1 MRRNSLPRRPSI
13 RIPERVD
20 VPTARLATLGNG
32 VRLYLLEN
40 HDQQVVRLS
49 FVFGAGSSRQTT
61 LFSATSAA
69 NLLSEGSDR
78 FTARQIAEQ
87 LDFYGSYFDIAV
99 DRDVVVVSFCALSK
113 FVMPT
118 LQTAEEI
125 LLRPSFPQQEFD
137 SYRIKRRQRLEIER
151 RKVDVRVREAFAAA
165 MFGADHPY
173 GISAP
178 EAAYDTLT
186 REAVVDFYR
195 RHYTADNCFV
205 VCSGDLSDEVLAA
218 IENICVQLPQSGDR
232 NELHFPAMVQTPRVR
247 LEHAGAVQSAV
258 RVGRMLFT
266 RNHPDYVGM
275 QVVATVLGGYFGSR
289 LMRNLREERG
299 YTYGVFAGM
308 VNLDRAGYLA
318 IATQVA
324 EAAREDTL
332 HQIYTEI
339 ERLRTE
345 PISEQ
350 ELSLVKNIMVG
361 EMMRILDGPFGIVDV
376 TIENVQCG
384 TDNHAVERTV
394 EAIRRCTPEDVQRLA
409 EKYLRREDLVEV
421 TVG

>member
-1 MRRNSLPRRPSI
+1 MRRNSFPRRPSI

-49 FVFGAGSSRQTT
+49 FVFGAGSSRQSK

-99 DRDVVVVSFCALSK
+99 DRDMVVVSFCALSK
-113 FVMPT
+113 FFMPT

-186 REAVVDFYR
+186 RDDVVDFYR
-195 RHYTADNCFV
+195 RHYTADNCYV
-205 VCSGDLSDEVLAA
+205 VCSGDLSDEALAA
-218 IENICVQLPQSGDR
+218 IENICMQLPQSGDR
-232 NELHFPAMVQTPRVR
+232 RELVFPAMVQTSSVR

-275 QVVATVLGGYFGSR
+275 QVVATALGGYFGSR

>member
-78 FTARQIAEQ
+78 FTARQIAEL

-178 EAAYDTLT
+178 EAAYDVLT

-205 VCSGDLSDEVLAA
+205 VCSGDLSDEALAA

-232 NELHFPAMVQTPRVR
+232 RELVFPAMVQTPQVR

>member
-1 MRRNSLPRRPSI
+1 MRQNSFPRRPAI
-13 RIPERVD
+13 RIPESVD
-20 VPTARLATLGNG
+20 VPVANLTTLANG

-49 FVFGAGSSRQTT
+49 FVFGAGSSRQNRF
-61 LFSATSAA
+61 FSATAAA

-78 FTARQIAEQ
+78 FTARQLAEQ

-113 FVMPT
+113 FFLPT

-125 LLRPSFPQQEFD
+125 LLRPAFPQEEFD

-165 MFGADHPY
+165 MFGSEHPY
-173 GISAP
+173 GVSAP
-178 EAAYDTLT
+178 LSAYDELS
-186 REAVVDFYR
+186 REEVVDFYR

-205 VCSGDLSDEVLAA
+205 VCSGDLSNEALKA
-218 IENICVQLPQSGDR
+218 IENICMQLPQSGER
-232 NELHFPAMVQTPRVR
+232 LPLIFPDAVQTPCMR

-299 YTYGVFAGM
+299 YTYGVFAAM
-308 VNLDRAGYLA
+308 ANLDRAGYLA

-324 EAAREDTL
+324 AEAREDTL

-345 PISEQ
+345 LISEQ
-350 ELSLVKNIMVG
+350 ELALVKNIMVG

-384 TDNHAVERTV
+384 TDNLAIERSV

>member
-1 MRRNSLPRRPSI
+1 MKRNSFPRRPSI

-205 VCSGDLSDEVLAA
+205 VCSGDLSDEALAA

-232 NELHFPAMVQTPRVR
+232 RELFFPAMVRTPRAR

-345 PISEQ
+345 SISEQ

>member
-1 MRRNSLPRRPSI
+1 M
-13 RIPERVD
+13 
-20 VPTARLATLGNG
+20 
-32 VRLYLLEN
+32 
-40 HDQQVVRLS
+40 
-49 FVFGAGSSRQTT
+49 
-61 LFSATSAA
+61 
-69 NLLSEGSDR
+69 
-78 FTARQIAEQ
+78 
-87 LDFYGSYFDIAV
+87 
-99 DRDVVVVSFCALSK
+99 
-113 FVMPT
+113 
-118 LQTAEEI
+118 
-125 LLRPSFPQQEFD
+125 
-137 SYRIKRRQRLEIER
+137 
-151 RKVDVRVREAFAAA
+151 
-165 MFGADHPY
+165 
-173 GISAP
+173 
-178 EAAYDTLT
+178 
-186 REAVVDFYR
+186 
-195 RHYTADNCFV
+195 
-205 VCSGDLSDEVLAA
+205 
-218 IENICVQLPQSGDR
+218 QLPQSGER
-232 NELHFPAMVQTPRVR
+232 LPLIFPEAVQTPCVR

-299 YTYGVFAGM
+299 YTYGVFAAM
-308 VNLDRAGYLA
+308 ANLDRAGYLA

-324 EAAREDTL
+324 AEAREDTL

-345 PISEQ
+345 LISEQ
-350 ELSLVKNIMVG
+350 ELALVKNIMVG

-384 TDNHAVERTV
+384 TDNLAIERSV

>member
-1 MRRNSLPRRPSI
+1 MRQNSFPRRPAI
-13 RIPERVD
+13 RIPESVD
-20 VPTARLATLGNG
+20 VPVANLTTLANG

-49 FVFGAGSSRQTT
+49 FVFGAGSSRQNRF
-61 LFSATSAA
+61 FSATAAA

-78 FTARQIAEQ
+78 FTARQLAEQ

-113 FVMPT
+113 FFLPT

-125 LLRPSFPQQEFD
+125 LLRPAFPQEEFD

-165 MFGADHPY
+165 MFGSEHPY
-173 GISAP
+173 GVSAP
-178 EAAYDTLT
+178 LSAYDELS
-186 REAVVDFYR
+186 REEVVDFYR

-205 VCSGDLSDEVLAA
+205 VCSGDLSDEALKA
-218 IENICVQLPQSGDR
+218 IENICMQLPQSGER
-232 NELHFPAMVQTPRVR
+232 LPLIFPDAVQTSCVR

-299 YTYGVFAGM
+299 YTYGVFAAM
-308 VNLDRAGYLA
+308 ANLDRAGYLA

-324 EAAREDTL
+324 AEAREDTL

-345 PISEQ
+345 LISEQ
-350 ELSLVKNIMVG
+350 ELALVKNIMVG

-384 TDNHAVERTV
+384 TDNLAIERSV

-409 EKYLRREDLVEV
+409 EMYLRREDLVEV

>member
-20 VPTARLATLGNG
+20 VSTARLATLGNG

-78 FTARQIAEQ
+78 LTARQIAEQ

-178 EAAYDTLT
+178 EAAYDRLT

-205 VCSGDLSDEVLAA
+205 VCSGDLSDEALAA

-232 NELHFPAMVQTPRVR
+232 RELVFPAMVQTPRVR

-345 PISEQ
+345 PIPEQ

>member
-1 MRRNSLPRRPSI
+1 MRRNSFPRRPSI

-205 VCSGDLSDEVLAA
+205 VCSGDLSDEALAA

>member
-1 MRRNSLPRRPSI
+1 MRRNSFPRRPSI

-99 DRDVVVVSFCALSK
+99 DRDMVVVSFCALSK
-113 FVMPT
+113 FFMPT

-205 VCSGDLSDEVLAA
+205 VCSGDLSDEALAA

-232 NELHFPAMVQTPRVR
+232 RELVFPAMAQTPRVR

-275 QVVATVLGGYFGSR
+275 QVVATALGGYFGSR

>member
-1 MRRNSLPRRPSI
+1 MRQNSFPRRPAI
-13 RIPERVD
+13 RIPESVD
-20 VPTARLATLGNG
+20 VPVANLTTLANG

-49 FVFGAGSSRQTT
+49 FVFGAGSSRQNRF
-61 LFSATSAA
+61 FSATAAA

-78 FTARQIAEQ
+78 FTARQLAEQ
-87 LDFYGSYFDIAV
+87 LDFYGSYFDISV

-113 FVMPT
+113 FFLPT

-125 LLRPSFPQQEFD
+125 LLRPAFPQEEFD

-165 MFGADHPY
+165 MFGSEHPY
-173 GISAP
+173 GVSAP
-178 EAAYDTLT
+178 LSAYDELS
-186 REAVVDFYR
+186 RDEVVDFYR

-205 VCSGDLSDEVLAA
+205 VCSGDLSNEALKA
-218 IENICVQLPQSGDR
+218 IENICMQLPQSGER
-232 NELHFPAMVQTPRVR
+232 LPLIFPDAVQTSCVR

-299 YTYGVFAGM
+299 YTYGVFAAM
-308 VNLDRAGYLA
+308 ANLDRAGYLA

-324 EAAREDTL
+324 AEAREDTL

-345 PISEQ
+345 LISEQ
-350 ELSLVKNIMVG
+350 ELALVKNIMVG

-384 TDNHAVERTV
+384 TDNLAIERSV

>member
-1 MRRNSLPRRPSI
+1 MRRNSFPRRPSI

-186 REAVVDFYR
+186 RESVVDFYR

-205 VCSGDLSDEVLAA
+205 VCSGDLSDEALAA

-232 NELHFPAMVQTPRVR
+232 RALVFPAMVQTPRVR

>member
-1 MRRNSLPRRPSI
+1 MRQNSFPRRPAI
-13 RIPERVD
+13 RIPESVD
-20 VPTARLATLGNG
+20 VPVANLTTLANG

-49 FVFGAGSSRQTT
+49 FVFGAGSSRQNRF
-61 LFSATSAA
+61 FSATAAA

-78 FTARQIAEQ
+78 FTARQLAEQ

-113 FVMPT
+113 FFLPT

-125 LLRPSFPQQEFD
+125 LLRPAFPQEEFD

-165 MFGADHPY
+165 MFGSEHPY
-173 GISAP
+173 GVSAP
-178 EAAYDTLT
+178 LSAYDELS
-186 REAVVDFYR
+186 REEVVDFYR

-205 VCSGDLSDEVLAA
+205 VCSGDLSDEALTA
-218 IENICVQLPQSGDR
+218 IENICMQLPQSGER
-232 NELHFPAMVQTPRVR
+232 LPLIFPDAVQTPCVR

-266 RNHPDYVGM
+266 RNHPDYIGM

-299 YTYGVFAGM
+299 YTYGVFAAM
-308 VNLDRAGYLA
+308 ANLDRAGYLA

-324 EAAREDTL
+324 AEAREDTL

-345 PISEQ
+345 LISEQ
-350 ELSLVKNIMVG
+350 ELALVKNIMVG

-384 TDNHAVERTV
+384 TDNLAIERSV

>member
-13 RIPERVD
+13 RIPERID

-178 EAAYDTLT
+178 EAAYDELT

-205 VCSGDLSDEVLAA
+205 VCSGDLSDEALAA

-232 NELHFPAMVQTPRVR
+232 RELVFPAMVQIPQVR

>member
-1 MRRNSLPRRPSI
+1 MRRNNFPRRPAI

-20 VPTARLATLGNG
+20 VATARLTTMNNG

-49 FVFGAGSSRQTT
+49 FVFGAGSSHQDRF
-61 LFSATSAA
+61 FSATAAA

-113 FVMPT
+113 FFLPT

-125 LLRPSFPQQEFD
+125 LLRPAFPQDEFD

-165 MFGADHPY
+165 MFGSEHPY
-173 GISAP
+173 GVSAP
-178 EAAYDTLT
+178 LSAYDELS
-186 REAVVDFYR
+186 RDEVVDFYR

-205 VCSGDLSDEVLAA
+205 VCSGDLSDEALKA
-218 IENICVQLPQSGDR
+218 IENICMQLPQSGDR
-232 NELHFPAMVQTPRVR
+232 APLIFPDGVQTPSVR

-275 QVVATVLGGYFGSR
+275 QVVATALGGYFGSR

-299 YTYGVFAGM
+299 YTYGVFAAM
-308 VNLDRAGYLA
+308 ANLDRAGYMA

-324 EAAREDTL
+324 AEAREDTL
-332 HQIYTEI
+332 HQIYAEI

-345 PISEQ
+345 LISEQ
-350 ELSLVKNIMVG
+350 ELALVKNIMVG

-384 TDNHAVERTV
+384 TDNHAIERTV
-394 EAIRRCTPEDVQRLA
+394 EAIRCCTPEDVQRLA

>member
-1 MRRNSLPRRPSI
+1 MRQNSFPRRPAI
-13 RIPERVD
+13 RIPESVD
-20 VPTARLATLGNG
+20 VPVANLTTLANG

-49 FVFGAGSSRQTT
+49 FVFGAGSSRQNRF
-61 LFSATSAA
+61 FSATAAA

-78 FTARQIAEQ
+78 FTARQLAEQ

-113 FVMPT
+113 FFLPT

-125 LLRPSFPQQEFD
+125 LLRPAFPQEEFD

-165 MFGADHPY
+165 MFGSEHPY
-173 GISAP
+173 GVSAP
-178 EAAYDTLT
+178 LSAYDELS
-186 REAVVDFYR
+186 REEVVDFYR

-205 VCSGDLSDEVLAA
+205 VCSGDLSNEALKA
-218 IENICVQLPQSGDR
+218 IENICMQLPQSGER
-232 NELHFPAMVQTPRVR
+232 LPLIFPDAVQTPCVR

-266 RNHPDYVGM
+266 RNHPDYIGM

-299 YTYGVFAGM
+299 YTYGVFAAM
-308 VNLDRAGYLA
+308 ANLDRAGYLA

-324 EAAREDTL
+324 AEAREDTL

-345 PISEQ
+345 LISEQ
-350 ELSLVKNIMVG
+350 ELALVKNIMVG

-384 TDNHAVERTV
+384 TDNLAIERSV

>member
-1 MRRNSLPRRPSI
+1 MRQNSFPRRPAI
-13 RIPERVD
+13 RIPESVD
-20 VPTARLATLGNG
+20 VPVANLTTLANG

-49 FVFGAGSSRQTT
+49 FVFGAGSSRQNRF
-61 LFSATSAA
+61 FSATAAA

-78 FTARQIAEQ
+78 FTARQLAEQ

-113 FVMPT
+113 FFLPT

-125 LLRPSFPQQEFD
+125 LLRPAFPQEEFD

-151 RKVDVRVREAFAAA
+151 RKVDVRVREAFASA
-165 MFGADHPY
+165 MFGSGHPY
-173 GISAP
+173 GVSAP
-178 EAAYDTLT
+178 LSAYDELS
-186 REAVVDFYR
+186 REEVVDFYR

-205 VCSGDLSDEVLAA
+205 VCSGDLSDEALKA
-218 IENICVQLPQSGDR
+218 IENICMQLPQSGER
-232 NELHFPAMVQTPRVR
+232 LPLIFPDAVQTPCMR

-266 RNHPDYVGM
+266 RNHPDYIGM

-299 YTYGVFAGM
+299 YTYGVFAAM
-308 VNLDRAGYLA
+308 ANLDRAGYLA

-324 EAAREDTL
+324 AEAREDTL

-345 PISEQ
+345 LISEQ
-350 ELSLVKNIMVG
+350 ELALVKNIMVG

-384 TDNHAVERTV
+384 TDNLAIERSV

>member
-1 MRRNSLPRRPSI
+1 MRRNSFSRRPSI

-99 DRDVVVVSFCALSK
+99 DRDMVVVSFCALSK
-113 FVMPT
+113 FFMPT
-118 LQTAEEI
+118 LRTAEEI
-125 LLRPSFPQQEFD
+125 LLRPAFPQQEFD

-178 EAAYDTLT
+178 ESAYDTLT

-205 VCSGDLSDEVLAA
+205 VCSGDLSDEALAA

-232 NELHFPAMVQTPRVR
+232 RELVFPAMVQTSSVR

-275 QVVATVLGGYFGSR
+275 QVVATALGGYFGSR

-332 HQIYTEI
+332 RQIYTEI

-394 EAIRRCTPEDVQRLA
+394 EAIRRCTPEDVLRLS

>member
-20 VPTARLATLGNG
+20 VPTARLATLNNG

-205 VCSGDLSDEVLAA
+205 VCSGDLSDEALAA

-232 NELHFPAMVQTPRVR
+232 RALVFPAMVQTPRVR

>member
-1 MRRNSLPRRPSI
+1 MRRNSFPRRPSI

-205 VCSGDLSDEVLAA
+205 VCSGDLSDEALAA

-232 NELHFPAMVQTPRVR
+232 NELVFPAMVQTPRVR

-345 PISEQ
+345 PIAEQ

>member
-1 MRRNSLPRRPSI
+1 MRQNSFPRRPAI
-13 RIPERVD
+13 RIPESVD
-20 VPTARLATLGNG
+20 VPVANLTTLANG

-49 FVFGAGSSRQTT
+49 FVFGAGSSRQNRF
-61 LFSATSAA
+61 FSATAAA

-78 FTARQIAEQ
+78 FTARQLAEQ

-113 FVMPT
+113 FFLPT

-125 LLRPSFPQQEFD
+125 LLRPAFPQEEFD

-165 MFGADHPY
+165 MFGSEHPY
-173 GISAP
+173 GVSAP
-178 EAAYDTLT
+178 LSAYDELS
-186 REAVVDFYR
+186 REEVDDFYR

-205 VCSGDLSDEVLAA
+205 VCSGDLSNEALKA
-218 IENICVQLPQSGDR
+218 IENICMQLPQSGER
-232 NELHFPAMVQTPRVR
+232 LPLIFPDAVQTSCVR

-299 YTYGVFAGM
+299 YTYGVFAAM
-308 VNLDRAGYLA
+308 ANLDRAGYLA

-324 EAAREDTL
+324 AEAREDTL

-345 PISEQ
+345 LISEQ
-350 ELSLVKNIMVG
+350 ELALVKNIMVG

-384 TDNHAVERTV
+384 TDNLAIERSV

-409 EKYLRREDLVEV
+409 EMYLRREDLVEV

>member
-1 MRRNSLPRRPSI
+1 M
-13 RIPERVD
+13 
-20 VPTARLATLGNG
+20 
-32 VRLYLLEN
+32 
-40 HDQQVVRLS
+40 
-49 FVFGAGSSRQTT
+49 
-61 LFSATSAA
+61 
-69 NLLSEGSDR
+69 
-78 FTARQIAEQ
+78 
-87 LDFYGSYFDIAV
+87 
-99 DRDVVVVSFCALSK
+99 VVVSFCALSK

-205 VCSGDLSDEVLAA
+205 VCSGDLSDEALAA
-218 IENICVQLPQSGDR
+218 IENICEQLPQSGNR
-232 NELHFPAMVQTPRVR
+232 RELVFPAMVQTPRVR
-247 LEHAGAVQSAV
+247 LELVGAVQSAV

-394 EAIRRCTPEDVQRLA
+394 EAIRRCTPEDVLRLS
-409 EKYLRREDLVEV
+409 ERYLRREDLVEV

>member
-1 MRRNSLPRRPSI
+1 MRRNNFPRRPAI

-20 VPTARLATLGNG
+20 VATARLTTLNNG

-49 FVFGAGSSRQTT
+49 FVFGAGSSHQDRF
-61 LFSATSAA
+61 FSATAAA

-113 FVMPT
+113 FFLPT

-125 LLRPSFPQQEFD
+125 LLRPAFPQDEFD

-165 MFGADHPY
+165 MFGSEHPY
-173 GISAP
+173 GVSAP
-178 EAAYDTLT
+178 LSAYDELS
-186 REAVVDFYR
+186 RDEVVDFYR

-205 VCSGDLSDEVLAA
+205 VCSGDLSDEALKA
-218 IENICVQLPQSGDR
+218 IENICMQLPQSGER
-232 NELHFPAMVQTPRVR
+232 APLIFPASVQTPQVR

-299 YTYGVFAGM
+299 YTYGVFAAM
-308 VNLDRAGYLA
+308 ANLDRAGYMA

-324 EAAREDTL
+324 AEAREDTL

-345 PISEQ
+345 LISEQ
-350 ELSLVKNIMVG
+350 ELALVKNIMVG

-384 TDNHAVERTV
+384 TDNHAIERTV
-394 EAIRRCTPEDVQRLA
+394 EAIRCCTPEDVQRLA

>member
-1 MRRNSLPRRPSI
+1 MRRNNFPRRPAI

-20 VPTARLATLGNG
+20 VATARLTTLNNG

-49 FVFGAGSSRQTT
+49 FVFGAGSSHQDRF
-61 LFSATSAA
+61 FSATAAA

-113 FVMPT
+113 FFLPT

-125 LLRPSFPQQEFD
+125 LLRPAFPQDEFD

-165 MFGADHPY
+165 MFGSEHPY
-173 GISAP
+173 GVSAP
-178 EAAYDTLT
+178 LSAYDELS
-186 REAVVDFYR
+186 RYEVVDFYR

-205 VCSGDLSDEVLAA
+205 VCSGDLSDEALKA
-218 IENICVQLPQSGDR
+218 IENICMQLPQSGER
-232 NELHFPAMVQTPRVR
+232 APLIFPASVQTPQVR

-299 YTYGVFAGM
+299 YTYGVFAAM
-308 VNLDRAGYLA
+308 ANLDRAGYMA

-324 EAAREDTL
+324 AEAREDTL

-345 PISEQ
+345 LISEQ
-350 ELSLVKNIMVG
+350 ELALVKNIMVG

-384 TDNHAVERTV
+384 TDNHAIERTV
-394 EAIRRCTPEDVQRLA
+394 EAIRRCTPEDVLRLA

>member
-1 MRRNSLPRRPSI
+1 MRRNNFPRRPAI

-20 VPTARLATLGNG
+20 VATARLTTLNNG

-49 FVFGAGSSRQTT
+49 FVFGAGSSRQNRF
-61 LFSATSAA
+61 FSATAAA

-113 FVMPT
+113 FFLPT

-125 LLRPSFPQQEFD
+125 LLRPAFPQDEFD

-165 MFGADHPY
+165 MFGSEHPY
-173 GISAP
+173 GVSAP
-178 EAAYDTLT
+178 LSAYDELS
-186 REAVVDFYR
+186 RDEVVDFYR

-205 VCSGDLSDEVLAA
+205 VCSGDLSDEALKA
-218 IENICVQLPQSGDR
+218 IENICMQLPQSGER
-232 NELHFPAMVQTPRVR
+232 APLIFPASVQTPQVR

-299 YTYGVFAGM
+299 YTYGVFAAM
-308 VNLDRAGYLA
+308 ANLDRAGYMA

-324 EAAREDTL
+324 AEAREDTL

-345 PISEQ
+345 LISEQ
-350 ELSLVKNIMVG
+350 ELALVKNIMVG

-384 TDNHAVERTV
+384 TDNHAIERTV
-394 EAIRRCTPEDVQRLA
+394 EAIRCCTPEDVQRLA

>member
-1 MRRNSLPRRPSI
+1 MRQNRLPRRPSI

-20 VPTARLATLGNG
+20 VPTARLTTLSNG
-32 VRLYLLEN
+32 VRLYMLEN
-40 HDQQVVRLS
+40 HQQEVVRLS

-87 LDFYGSYFDIAV
+87 LDFYGSYFDIVV

-113 FVMPT
+113 FFLPT

-125 LLRPSFPQQEFD
+125 LLRPAFPQEEFD
-137 SYRIKRRQRLEIER
+137 SYRMKRRQRLEIER

-165 MFGADHPY
+165 MFGAEHPY

-178 EAAYDTLT
+178 ESAYDTLT

-205 VCSGDLSDEVLAA
+205 VCSGDLSDEALAA
-218 IENICVQLPQSGDR
+218 IENICVQLPQTGNR
-232 NELHFPAMVQTPRVR
+232 HELIFPDAVQTPQVR

-345 PISEQ
+345 LISEE
-350 ELSLVKNIMVG
+350 ELALVKNIMVG

-394 EAIRRCTPEDVQRLA
+394 EAIRRCTSEDVQRLA

>member
-1 MRRNSLPRRPSI
+1 MRQNSFPRRPAI
-13 RIPERVD
+13 RIPESVD
-20 VPTARLATLGNG
+20 VPVANLTTLANG

-49 FVFGAGSSRQTT
+49 FVFGAGSSRQNRF
-61 LFSATSAA
+61 FSATAAA

-78 FTARQIAEQ
+78 FTARQLAEQ
-87 LDFYGSYFDIAV
+87 LDFYGSYFDISV

-113 FVMPT
+113 FFLPT

-125 LLRPSFPQQEFD
+125 LLRPAFPQEEFD

-165 MFGADHPY
+165 MFGSEHPY
-173 GISAP
+173 GVSAP
-178 EAAYDTLT
+178 LSAYDELS
-186 REAVVDFYR
+186 REEVVDFYR

-205 VCSGDLSDEVLAA
+205 VCSGDLSNEALKA
-218 IENICVQLPQSGDR
+218 IENICMQLPQSGER
-232 NELHFPAMVQTPRVR
+232 LPLIFPDAVQTSCVR

-258 RVGRMLFT
+258 RVGRILFT

-299 YTYGVFAGM
+299 YTYGVFAAM
-308 VNLDRAGYLA
+308 ANLDRAGYLA

-324 EAAREDTL
+324 AEAREDTL

-345 PISEQ
+345 LISEQ
-350 ELSLVKNIMVG
+350 ELALVKNIMVG

-384 TDNHAVERTV
+384 TDNLAIERSV

>member
-1 MRRNSLPRRPSI
+1 MRQNSFPRRPVI

-20 VPTARLATLGNG
+20 VPVASLTTLANG

-49 FVFGAGSSRQTT
+49 FVFGAGSSRQNRF
-61 LFSATSAA
+61 FSATAAA

-113 FVMPT
+113 FFLPT

-125 LLRPSFPQQEFD
+125 LLRPAFPQEEFD
-137 SYRIKRRQRLEIER
+137 SYRMKRRQRLEIER

-165 MFGADHPY
+165 MFGSEHPY
-173 GISAP
+173 GVSAP
-178 EAAYDTLT
+178 LSAYEELSRD
-186 REAVVDFYR
+186 EVVDFYR

-205 VCSGDLSDEVLAA
+205 VCSGDLSDEALKA
-218 IENICVQLPQSGDR
+218 IENICMQLPQSGER
-232 NELHFPAMVQTPRVR
+232 APLIFPASVQMPQVR

-299 YTYGVFAGM
+299 YTYGVFAALA
-308 VNLDRAGYLA
+308 NLDRAGYLA

-324 EAAREDTL
+324 AEAREDTL

-345 PISEQ
+345 LISEQ
-350 ELSLVKNIMVG
+350 ELALVKNIMVG

-384 TDNHAVERTV
+384 TDNHAIERTV
-394 EAIRRCTPEDVQRLA
+394 EAIRCCTPEDVQRLA

>member
-1 MRRNSLPRRPSI
+1 MRQNSFPRRPAI
-13 RIPERVD
+13 RIPESVD
-20 VPTARLATLGNG
+20 VPVANLTTLANG

-49 FVFGAGSSRQTT
+49 FVFGAGSSRQNRF
-61 LFSATSAA
+61 FSATAAA

-78 FTARQIAEQ
+78 FTARQLAEQ

-113 FVMPT
+113 FFLPT

-125 LLRPSFPQQEFD
+125 LLRPAFPQEEFD

-165 MFGADHPY
+165 MFGSEHPY
-173 GISAP
+173 GVSAP
-178 EAAYDTLT
+178 LSAYDELS
-186 REAVVDFYR
+186 REEVVDFYR

-205 VCSGDLSDEVLAA
+205 VCSGDLSDEALKA
-218 IENICVQLPQSGDR
+218 IENICMQLPQSGER
-232 NELHFPAMVQTPRVR
+232 LPLIFPEAVQTSCVR

-299 YTYGVFAGM
+299 YTYGVFAAM
-308 VNLDRAGYLA
+308 ANLDRAGYLA

-324 EAAREDTL
+324 AEAREDTL

-339 ERLRTE
+339 ECLRTE
-345 PISEQ
+345 LISEQ
-350 ELSLVKNIMVG
+350 ELALVKNIMVG

-384 TDNHAVERTV
+384 TDNLAIERSV

>member
-1 MRRNSLPRRPSI
+1 MRRNSFPRRPSI

-20 VPTARLATLGNG
+20 VPTARLATLSNG

-151 RKVDVRVREAFAAA
+151 RKVDVRVRETFAAA

-205 VCSGDLSDEVLAA
+205 VCSGDLSDEALAA

-232 NELHFPAMVQTPRVR
+232 NELVFPAMVQTPRVR

-345 PISEQ
+345 PIAEQ

>member
-1 MRRNSLPRRPSI
+1 MRRNRFPRRPSI

-205 VCSGDLSDEVLAA
+205 VCSGDLSDEALAA

-232 NELHFPAMVQTPRVR
+232 RELVFPAMVQTPCVR

-345 PISEQ
+345 PIPEQ